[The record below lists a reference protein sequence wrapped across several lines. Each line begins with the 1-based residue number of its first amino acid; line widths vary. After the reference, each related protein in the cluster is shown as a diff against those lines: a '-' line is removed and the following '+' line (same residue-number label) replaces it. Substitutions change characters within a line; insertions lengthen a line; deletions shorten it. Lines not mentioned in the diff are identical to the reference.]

1 MTSILELNGVTK
13 TYKQGNE
20 VLTVLDQ
27 ISMRVNKGEFGAILG
42 PSGSG
47 KSTLLSII
55 GALTSPSSGEV
66 MINGRNVHD
75 MNSKEQTSLRLKEI
89 GFIFQQSNL
98 VPFLTV
104 EEQLLLVG
112 KLTRKKD
119 RLQERALELLSHLG
133 LRERRFHYPD
143 QLSGGEQQRVAI
155 ARALMNDPKLIL
167 ADEPTASLDRERG
180 KSVVELLLRETKERN
195 IATIMVTHDESM
207 IRDCDWVYRME

>member
-20 VLTVLDQ
+20 RLTVLDH
-27 ISMRVNKGEFGAILG
+27 ISMRVQSGEFGAILG

-66 MINGRNVHD
+66 IINGRNVHE
-75 MNSKEQTSLRLKEI
+75 MNGKEQTTLRLKEI

-112 KLTRKKD
+112 KLTKQKD
-119 RLQERALELLSHLG
+119 RPQERALELLSHLG
-133 LRERRFHYPD
+133 LEERRSHYPE

-155 ARALMNDPKLIL
+155 ARSLMNEPKLIL

-180 KSVVELLLRETKERN
+180 KSVVELLVKETKERN

-207 IRDCDWVYRME
+207 IGECDWVYRMR

>member
-1 MTSILELNGVTK
+1 MTSILELNRVTK

-20 VLTVLDQ
+20 VLTVLDH
-27 ISMRVNKGEFGAILG
+27 ISMRVNNGEFGAILG

-47 KSTLLSII
+47 KSTLLSVI

-66 MINGRNVHD
+66 IINGRNVHD
-75 MNSKEQTSLRLKEI
+75 MNRKEQTSLRLKEI

-112 KLTRKKD
+112 KLTKQKD
-119 RLQERALELLSHLG
+119 RLQERSSKLLSHLG
-133 LRERRFHYPD
+133 LAERSSHYPE

-155 ARALMNDPKLIL
+155 ARALMNEPKLIL

-180 KSVVELLLRETKERN
+180 KSVVELLLKETKERH

-207 IRDCDWVYRME
+207 IGECDWVYRMN

>member
-13 TYKQGNE
+13 TYKQGHE
-20 VLTVLDQ
+20 RLTVLDH
-27 ISMRVNKGEFGAILG
+27 ICMKVNSGEFGAILG

-55 GALTSPSSGEV
+55 GALTSPTSGEV
-66 MINGRNVHD
+66 TLNGRNVHD
-75 MNSKEQTSLRLKEI
+75 MTGKEQTALRLKEI

-112 KLTRKKD
+112 KLTKQKD
-119 RLQERALELLSHLG
+119 HLQERALDLLSHLG
-133 LRERRFHYPD
+133 LDERKAHYPE

-155 ARALMNDPKLIL
+155 ARALMNEPKLIL

-180 KSVVELLLRETKERN
+180 KSVVELLVKETKERD

-207 IRDCDWVYRME
+207 IGDCDWVYRMG

>member
-13 TYKQGNE
+13 TYKQGHE
-20 VLTVLDQ
+20 QLTVLDHL
-27 ISMRVNKGEFGAILG
+27 SMRVDSGEFGAILG

-47 KSTLLSII
+47 KSTLLS
-55 GALTSPSSGEV
+55 
-66 MINGRNVHD
+66 MNG
-75 MNSKEQTSLRLKEI
+75 KEQTSLRLKEI

-112 KLTRKKD
+112 KLTKQKD
-119 RLQERALELLSHLG
+119 GLQERAVELLTHLG
-133 LRERRFHYPD
+133 LEERLSHYPE

-155 ARALMNDPKLIL
+155 ARALMNEPKLIL

-180 KSVVELLLRETKERN
+180 KSVVDLLVKETKERN
-195 IATIMVTHDESM
+195 IATIMVTHDETM
-207 IRDCDWVYRME
+207 IEKCDWVYRMG

>member
-13 TYKQGNE
+13 TYKQGHE
-20 VLTVLDQ
+20 RLTVLDQ
-27 ISMRVNKGEFGAILG
+27 ISMKVNSGEFGAILG

-55 GALTSPSSGEV
+55 GALTSPTSGEV
-66 MINGRNVHD
+66 TLNGRNVHD
-75 MNSKEQTSLRLKEI
+75 MTEKEQTALRLKEI

-112 KLTRKKD
+112 KLTNQKD
-119 RLQERALELLSHLG
+119 HLQERALELLSHLG
-133 LRERRFHYPD
+133 LEERKAHYPE

-155 ARALMNDPKLIL
+155 ARALMNEPMLIL

-180 KSVVELLLRETKERN
+180 KSVVELLVKETKERK

-207 IRDCDWVYRME
+207 IGECDWVYRMG

>member
-13 TYKQGNE
+13 TYKQGHE
-20 VLTVLDQ
+20 QLTVLDHL
-27 ISMRVNKGEFGAILG
+27 SMRVDSGEFGAILG

-47 KSTLLSII
+47 KSTLLSIV
-55 GALTSPSSGEV
+55 GALTRPSSGEV
-66 MINGRNVHD
+66 IINGCNVHA
-75 MNSKEQTSLRLKEI
+75 MNGKEQTSLRLKEI

-112 KLTRKKD
+112 KLTKQKD
-119 RLQERALELLSHLG
+119 GLQERAVELLTHLG
-133 LRERRFHYPD
+133 LEERLSHYPE

-155 ARALMNDPKLIL
+155 ARALMNEPKLIL

-180 KSVVELLLRETKERN
+180 KSVVDLLVKETKERN
-195 IATIMVTHDESM
+195 IATIMVTHDETM
-207 IRDCDWVYRME
+207 IGKCDWVYRMG

>member
-13 TYKQGNE
+13 TYKQGHE
-20 VLTVLDQ
+20 QLTVLNQ
-27 ISMRVNKGEFGAILG
+27 ISMKVNSGEFGAILG

-55 GALTSPSSGEV
+55 GALTSPTSGEV
-66 MINGRNVHD
+66 TLNGRNVHD
-75 MNSKEQTSLRLKEI
+75 MTGKEQTALRLKEI

-112 KLTRKKD
+112 KLTKNKD
-119 RLQERALELLSHLG
+119 HLQERAMELLSHLG
-133 LRERRFHYPD
+133 LEERKAHYPE

-155 ARALMNDPKLIL
+155 ARSLMNEPKLIL

-180 KSVVELLLRETKERN
+180 KSVVELLVKETKERN

-207 IRDCDWVYRME
+207 IGECDWVYRMG

>member
-1 MTSILELNGVTK
+1 MTSILELNSVTK
-13 TYKQGNE
+13 TYKQGHE
-20 VLTVLDQ
+20 RLTVLDQ
-27 ISMRVNKGEFGAILG
+27 ISMKVNSGEFGAILG

-55 GALTSPSSGEV
+55 GALTSPTSGEV
-66 MINGRNVHD
+66 TLNGRNVHD
-75 MNSKEQTSLRLKEI
+75 MTGKEQTALRLKEI

-119 RLQERALELLSHLG
+119 HLQERALELLSHLG
-133 LRERRFHYPD
+133 LEKRKAHYPE

-155 ARALMNDPKLIL
+155 ARALMNEPKLIL
-167 ADEPTASLDRERG
+167 ADEPTASLDRKRG
-180 KSVVELLLRETKERN
+180 KSVVELLVKETKERN

-207 IRDCDWVYRME
+207 IGKCDWVYRMG

>member
-13 TYKQGNE
+13 TYRQGHE
-20 VLTVLDQ
+20 QLTVLDHL
-27 ISMRVNKGEFGAILG
+27 SMRVDSGEFGAILG

-47 KSTLLSII
+47 KSTLLSIV
-55 GALTSPSSGEV
+55 GALTRPSSGEV
-66 MINGRNVHD
+66 IINGRNVHA
-75 MNSKEQTSLRLKEI
+75 MNGKEQTSLRLKEI

-112 KLTRKKD
+112 KLTKQKD
-119 RLQERALELLSHLG
+119 GLQERAVELLTHLG
-133 LRERRFHYPD
+133 LEERLSHYPE

-155 ARALMNDPKLIL
+155 ARALMNEPKLIL

-180 KSVVELLLRETKERN
+180 KSVVDLLVKETKERN
-195 IATIMVTHDESM
+195 IATIMVTHDETM
-207 IRDCDWVYRME
+207 IGKCDWVYRMG

>member
-13 TYKQGNE
+13 TYKQGHE
-20 VLTVLDQ
+20 RLTVLDH
-27 ISMRVNKGEFGAILG
+27 ISMRVNSGEFGAILG

-66 MINGRNVHD
+66 IINGRNVHE
-75 MNSKEQTSLRLKEI
+75 MNEKEQTSLRLKEI

-112 KLTRKKD
+112 KLTSQKD

-133 LRERRFHYPD
+133 LEERRFHYPK

-155 ARALMNDPKLIL
+155 ARALMNEPKLIL

-180 KSVVELLLRETKERN
+180 KSVVELLVKETKERN

-207 IRDCDWVYRME
+207 IGECDWVYRMG

>member
-1 MTSILELNGVTK
+1 MSSILELHGITK

-20 VLTVLDQ
+20 VLTVLDH
-27 ISMRVNKGEFGAILG
+27 ISMSVNKGEFGAILG

-55 GALTSPSSGEV
+55 GALTRPSSGEV
-66 MINGRNVHD
+66 VINGRSVHE
-75 MNSKEQTSLRLKEI
+75 MNEKEQTSLRLREI

-104 EEQLLLVG
+104 EEQLLFVG
-112 KLTRKKD
+112 KLTKQKGRVE
-119 RLQERALELLSHLG
+119 ERAMELLSHLG
-133 LRERRFHYPD
+133 LAERSSHYPE

-155 ARALMNDPKLIL
+155 ARSLMNEPKLIL

-180 KSVVELLLRETKERN
+180 KSVVELLVKETKERN

-207 IRDCDWVYRME
+207 IGGCDWVYRMS

>member
-1 MTSILELNGVTK
+1 MTSILELDGVTK
-13 TYKQGNE
+13 TYQQGHE
-20 VLTVLDQ
+20 RLTVLDQ
-27 ISMRVNKGEFGAILG
+27 ISMKINSGEFGAILG

-55 GALTSPSSGEV
+55 GALTSPTSGEV
-66 MINGRNVHD
+66 TLNGRNVHD
-75 MNSKEQTSLRLKEI
+75 MTGKEQTALRLKEI

-112 KLTRKKD
+112 KLTKHKD
-119 RLQERALELLSHLG
+119 HLQERALELLSHLG
-133 LRERRFHYPD
+133 LKERKAHYPE

-155 ARALMNDPKLIL
+155 ARALMNEPKLIL

-180 KSVVELLLRETKERN
+180 KSVVELLVKETKERN

-207 IRDCDWVYRME
+207 IGECDWVYRMG

>member
-1 MTSILELNGVTK
+1 MTSILELDGVTK
-13 TYKQGNE
+13 TYQQGHE
-20 VLTVLDQ
+20 QLTVLDQ
-27 ISMRVNKGEFGAILG
+27 ISMKVNSGEFGAILG

-55 GALTSPSSGEV
+55 GALTCPTSGEV
-66 MINGRNVHD
+66 TLNGRNVHD
-75 MNSKEQTSLRLKEI
+75 MTGKEQTALRLKEI

-112 KLTRKKD
+112 KLTKHKD
-119 RLQERALELLSHLG
+119 HLQERALELLSHLG
-133 LRERRFHYPD
+133 LEERKDHYPE

-155 ARALMNDPKLIL
+155 ARALMNEPKLIL

-180 KSVVELLLRETKERN
+180 KSVVELLVKETKERK

-207 IRDCDWVYRME
+207 IGECDWVYRMG

>member
-20 VLTVLDQ
+20 VLTVLDD
-27 ISMRVNKGEFGAILG
+27 INMRVQKGEFGAILG

-66 MINGRNVHD
+66 IINGRNVHD
-75 MNSKEQTSLRLKEI
+75 MNGKEQSSLRLKEI

-112 KLTRKKD
+112 KLTKQKD
-119 RLQERALELLSHLG
+119 DLQERAMGLLSHLG
-133 LRERRFHYPD
+133 LSERSSHYPE

-155 ARALMNDPKLIL
+155 ARALMSEPKLIL

-180 KSVVELLLRETKERN
+180 KSVVDLLVKETKERN

-207 IRDCDWVYRME
+207 IGDCDWVYRMG

>member
-1 MTSILELNGVTK
+1 MTSILELNSVTK
-13 TYKQGNE
+13 TYKQGHE
-20 VLTVLDQ
+20 RLTVLDQ
-27 ISMRVNKGEFGAILG
+27 ISMKVNSGEFGAILG

-55 GALTSPSSGEV
+55 GALTSPTSGEV
-66 MINGRNVHD
+66 TLNGRNVHD
-75 MNSKEQTSLRLKEI
+75 MTEKEQTALRLKEI

-119 RLQERALELLSHLG
+119 HLQERALELLSHLG
-133 LRERRFHYPD
+133 LEERKAHYPE

-155 ARALMNDPKLIL
+155 ARALMNEPKLIL

-180 KSVVELLLRETKERN
+180 KSVVELLVKETKERN

-207 IRDCDWVYRME
+207 IGECDWVFRMG

>member
-13 TYKQGNE
+13 TYQQGHE
-20 VLTVLDQ
+20 RLTVLDQ
-27 ISMRVNKGEFGAILG
+27 ISMKVNSGEFGAILG

-55 GALTSPSSGEV
+55 GALTSPTSGEV
-66 MINGRNVHD
+66 TLNGRNVHD
-75 MNSKEQTSLRLKEI
+75 MTGKEQTALRLKEI

-112 KLTRKKD
+112 KLTKQKD
-119 RLQERALELLSHLG
+119 HLQERALELLSHLG
-133 LRERRFHYPD
+133 LENRKAHYPE

-155 ARALMNDPKLIL
+155 ARALMNEPKLIL

-180 KSVVELLLRETKERN
+180 KSVVELLVKETKERN

-207 IRDCDWVYRME
+207 IEECDWVYRMG

>member
-13 TYKQGNE
+13 TYRQGQE
-20 VLTVLDQ
+20 RLTVLDHV
-27 ISMRVNKGEFGAILG
+27 SMMVYSGEFGAILG

-66 MINGRNVHD
+66 IINGRNVHD
-75 MNSKEQTSLRLKEI
+75 MSNKEQTSLRLKEI

-112 KLTRKKD
+112 KLTRQKD
-119 RLQERALELLSHLG
+119 RLQARAVELLSHLG
-133 LRERRFHYPD
+133 LDERRSHYPE

-155 ARALMNDPKLIL
+155 ARALMNEPKLIL

-180 KSVVELLLRETKERN
+180 KSVVELLVKETKERN

-207 IRDCDWVYRME
+207 IGECDWVHRMR

>member
-13 TYKQGNE
+13 TYKQGHE
-20 VLTVLDQ
+20 TLTVLDH
-27 ISMRVNKGEFGAILG
+27 ISMKVNRGEFGAILG

-66 MINGRNVHD
+66 ILNGRNVHE
-75 MNSKEQTSLRLKEI
+75 MNGKEQTALRMKEI

-112 KLTRKKD
+112 KLNRQKNQP
-119 RLQERALELLSHLG
+119 QERATALLSHLG
-133 LRERRFHYPD
+133 LEERSSHYPE

-155 ARALMNDPKLIL
+155 ARALMNEPKLIL

-180 KSVVELLLRETKERN
+180 KSVVELLLKETKERN

-207 IRDCDWVYRME
+207 IGECDWVYRMG